1 MKPTKKCRV
10 CNVVLIEGSEKTT
23 PKGNCYSSNMQSY
36 KKICNSC
43 ICSYYKNKRNE
54 EYKKFYE
61 ECERQHE
68 EMVANLTYT
77 IRSSGGLDGWLV
89 EEETSLVKTFEFS
102 SYEQANQFM
111 HEAGIV
117 CEEMNHHPE
126 WWTTEGGKVVNTR
139 LTTHDAGNKITVN
152 DYKAAK
158 AMNVVESEVKSNIVF
173 KLIKKVLPF

>member
-1 MKPTKKCRV
+1 MARVAQQTRAFSQMPVVLYTQMNKPTGKV
-10 CNVVLIEGSEKTT
+10 PYEIESGLPLTNAIIE
-23 PKGNCYSSNMQSY
+23 
-36 KKICNSC
+36 
-43 ICSYYKNKRNE
+43 KRNE
-54 EYKKFYE
+54 EYKKFNE